1 LERRLAAILAADVV
15 GYTGLMGLDE
25 TGTLRRLTE
34 LRQQVLE
41 PLIAEHRGRV
51 VKLMGDGL
59 LVEFASVVD
68 ALTCAVAWQNGV
80 AEREAEAGED
90 KRLQFRIGVNLGDV
104 IVEGEDIHGDGVNIA
119 ARLEG
124 LAEPGGICLS
134 GDAYRQGKGKVEAG
148 FEDLGERDLKNVAEP
163 VRVYRITADPSDTG
177 AASPV
182 REPLTLPEKPSIA
195 VLPFTNMS
203 GDTEQEYFSDG
214 ITVEITTQLSRFRN
228 LFVISQNSTFLYKN
242 ATPPVQNVGHDLG
255 VAYILEGSVQKAG
268 NRVRISAKLIDATTG
283 IQLWAE
289 RYDREFSDIFTVQ
302 DEVTTRIVSTL
313 VGQIDEV
320 GRKQAAQKS
329 AENLVA
335 YDCFLRGEQHLA
347 QGSMADVIEARKM
360 FERAIELDPHHA
372 QSWAGLALSYMDE
385 HWSNWT
391 SSPEAAAERSFELAQ
406 KAVAVDE
413 RESRAHLALAEA
425 YLYARRDFDRALIE
439 IEKASD
445 LNPNDY
451 TSYCMKS
458 WLLALD
464 GRTTEGIA
472 CANTAFRLNP
482 FAAYDC
488 RIGQFLAC
496 FAASAYDDALTALQN
511 ISSAKG
517 IAKACLA
524 ACYAKLG
531 RTAEANRIMAA
542 FIEEA
547 RSEIRNFPGK
557 DPAAWRE
564 YWAKFFPFR
573 ATSVFD
579 DLMDGMRDA
588 GLPT

>member
-1 LERRLAAILAADVV
+1 MERRLAAILAADVV
-15 GYTGLMGLDE
+15 GYTRLMGEDE
-25 TGTLRRLTE
+25 AGTLRRLTE
-34 LRQQVLE
+34 LREQVLE
-41 PLIAEHRGRV
+41 PLIAEHRGRI

-68 ALTCAVAWQNGV
+68 AVACAVAWQNGV
-80 AEREAEAGED
+80 VGRESECGDDA
-90 KRLQFRIGVNLGDV
+90 RLQFRIGINLGDV
-104 IVEGEDIHGDGVNIA
+104 IVQGDDIHGDGVNIA
-119 ARLEG
+119 ARLEN
-124 LAEPGGICLS
+124 LAEPGGICVS
-134 GDAYRQGKGKVEAG
+134 EDAYRQVRGKIDVE
-148 FEDLGERDLKNVAEP
+148 FEDRGEQEVKNVKEP
-163 VRVYRITADPSDTG
+163 VRVYRVGIDHPI
-177 AASPV
+177 AATSLKKT
-182 REPLTLPEKPSIA
+182 EPLPLPDKPSIA

-203 GDTEQEYFSDG
+203 GNSEQEYFSDG

-228 LFVISQNSTFLYKN
+228 LFVISQNSAVLYKD
-242 ATPPVQNVGHDLG
+242 AAPSVQNVGHDLG
-255 VAYILEGSVQKAG
+255 VAYILEGSVQKVG
-268 NRVRISAKLIDATTG
+268 NRVRIAAKLMDATTG
-283 IQLWAE
+283 IHLWAE

-302 DEVTTRIVSTL
+302 DEVTARIVSTL
-313 VGQIDEV
+313 AGQIEEI
-320 GRKQAAQKS
+320 GRKRAAQKS
-329 AENLVA
+329 TENMVA
-335 YDCFLRGEQHLA
+335 YDCYLRGEQHLA
-347 QGSMADVIEARKM
+347 QGSMADVLEARKM

-385 HWSNWT
+385 YWSGWT
-391 SSPEAAAERSFELAQ
+391 SSPETAVEHSFELAQ

-451 TSYCMKS
+451 TNFCFKS

-472 CANTAFRLNP
+472 CASTAFRLNP
-482 FAAYDC
+482 YAAYDC

-511 ISSAKG
+511 ISSSEG
-517 IAKACLA
+517 IAQACLA

-531 RTAEANRIMAA
+531 RTAEASSTMAA

-547 RSEIRNFPGK
+547 KSEIANFPGE
-557 DPAAWRE
+557 DAAAWRQ
-564 YWAKFFPFR
+564 YWLTWFPFR
-573 ATSVFD
+573 SASVFD

>member
-268 NRVRISAKLIDATTG
+268 NRVRISAKLIDAATG

-335 YDCFLRGEQHLA
+335 YDCFLRG
-347 QGSMADVIEARKM
+347 
-360 FERAIELDPHHA
+360 
-372 QSWAGLALSYMDE
+372 GLALSYMDE

-425 YLYARRDFDRALIE
+425 YLYARRDFDRAFIE
-439 IEKASD
+439 IEKASE

-451 TSYCMKS
+451 TSYCIKS

-464 GRTTEGIA
+464 TEGIA
-472 CANTAFRLNP
+472 CASTAFRLNP

-496 FAASAYDDALTALQN
+496 YAASAYDDALTALQN
-511 ISSAKG
+511 ISPAKG
-517 IAKACLA
+517 IAQACLA

-531 RTAEANRIMAA
+531 RTEEANRTMAA

-547 RSEIRNFPGK
+547 RSEIRNFPGE
-557 DPAAWRE
+557 DPTAWRE

-579 DLMDGMRDA
+579 DLMHGMRDA

>member
-1 LERRLAAILAADVV
+1 VERRLAAILAADVV
-15 GYTGLMGLDE
+15 GYTRLMGADE
-25 TGTLRRLTE
+25 AGTLQRLTE

-68 ALTCAVAWQNGV
+68 ALSCAVAWQNGV
-80 AEREAEAGED
+80 SEREVTGDGD
-90 KRLQFRIGVNLGDV
+90 KQLQFRIGINIGDV
-104 IVEGEDIHGDGVNIA
+104 IVEGDDIHGDGVNIA

-124 LAEPGGICLS
+124 QAEPGGVCLS
-134 GDAYRQGKGKVEAG
+134 GDAYRHAKGKVEAE
-148 FEDLGERDLKNVAEP
+148 FEDMGEQDLKNVAEP
-163 VRVYRITADPSDTG
+163 VRVYRIAGDRSGVG
-177 AASPV
+177 AVSPA
-182 REPLTLPEKPSIA
+182 REPLALPDKPSIA

-203 GDTEQEYFSDG
+203 GDSEQEYFSDG
-214 ITVEITTQLSRFRN
+214 ITVEITTQLSRFRD
-228 LFVISQNSTFLYKN
+228 LFVISQNSAFLYKDA
-242 ATPPVQNVGHDLG
+242 ATSAQKAGHDLG
-255 VAYILEGSVQKAG
+255 VAYILEGSIQKAG
-268 NRVRISAKLIDATTG
+268 NRVRIAAKLMDAATG
-283 IQLWAE
+283 IHLWAE
-289 RYDREFSDIFTVQ
+289 RYDRELSDIFAVQ
-302 DEVTTRIVSTL
+302 DEVTASIVSTL
-313 VGQIDEV
+313 AGQIEEI
-320 GRKQAAQKS
+320 GRKSAVQKS
-329 AENLVA
+329 TENLVA

-347 QGSMADVIEARKM
+347 QGSMADVLEARKM
-360 FERAIELDPHHA
+360 FERAIDLDPRHA

-385 HWSNWT
+385 YWSGWT
-391 SSPEAAAERSFELAQ
+391 SAPEAAVERSFELAR

-413 RESRAHLALAEA
+413 RDSRAHLALAEA

-439 IEKASD
+439 IEKATD

-451 TSYCMKS
+451 TNFCFKS
-458 WLLALD
+458 WLHALD

-472 CANTAFRLNP
+472 CASTAFRLNP
-482 FAAYDC
+482 YAAYDC

-511 ISSAKG
+511 ISSTEG
-517 IAKACLA
+517 IAQACLA

-531 RTAEANRIMAA
+531 RPAEASSTMAA

-547 RSEIRNFPGK
+547 RRQ
-557 DPAAWRE
+557 
-564 YWAKFFPFR
+564 YWLKWFPFKT
-573 ATSVFD
+573 ASVFD